1 MTSIAAWA
9 AVDSRGASSVY
20 IASDSRITWKT
31 DESWDQGR
39 KVFASNAS
47 PHIFGYL
54 GDVLFPALAIPT
66 ILNRI
71 DHSPP
76 PTAGGGRTVDL
87 EQAFRI
93 LWQDFPASQRRDLG
107 ILHAHRVGDGLSS
120 QFMIDVLA
128 YDAQREAWTSSDV
141 PMPERSSFL
150 RIEGS
155 GARTVRE
162 ASALWQA
169 SSSAG
174 TSRAVFSAFCEA
186 IATGG
191 DPRSGGAPQ
200 LVGLYRQGPG
210 RQFGMIYHGQRYLD
224 GSRLA
229 GTEVPVDLE
238 WRNELFERVDVV
250 TKRRLSVA
258 QRHTPRS
265 GGTNPTRER
274 AGA

>member
-9 AVDSRGASSVY
+9 AVDSRGVCSVY
-20 IASDSRITWKT
+20 IASDSRISWTT
-31 DESWDQGR
+31 GESWDQGR
-39 KVFASNAS
+39 KVFASTAS
-47 PHIFGYL
+47 PHIFGYW

-76 PTAGGGRTVDL
+76 STAGGRTVDL

-93 LWQDFPASQRRDLG
+93 LWQDFPVSQRRDLG
-107 ILHAHRVGDGLSS
+107 IIHAHRVGDGMSS

-128 YDAQREAWTSSDV
+128 YDAQRKAWTSSEV

-155 GARTVRE
+155 GARAVRE
-162 ASALWQA
+162 ASVLWQA
-169 SSSAG
+169 TSSAG
-174 TSRAVFSAFCEA
+174 TSRAVFSAFCDA

-191 DPRSGGAPQ
+191 DPRTGGAPQ
-200 LVGLYRQGPG
+200 LVGLYRQGSG
-210 RQFGMIYHGQRYLD
+210 RRFGMIYHGQRYVD

-229 GTEVPVDLE
+229 GTEVPVNLE

-250 TKRRLSVA
+250 TKHRLGGA

-265 GGTNPTRER
+265 DGTMPLRQR
-274 AGA
+274 ASA